1 LSTRYLS
8 NLALALIAAFLVV
21 ASQSFSASVFTW
33 IAFGGGVA
41 IVAIALAEVACD
53 RVSVQGALGA
63 VAAVIGAWTIVS
75 SLVFSASTVV
85 WLGFSAANAV
95 VALAVIGLT
104 AHELRDER
112 VLRAV
117 DMRTGDHPTTRA
129 TELAS

>member
-1 LSTRYLS
+1 MSTRYLS
-8 NLALALIAAFLVV
+8 NLALALIAGFVVV
-21 ASQSFSASVFTW
+21 ASQSFSSNVFTW
-33 IAFGGGVA
+33 LAFGGGVA
-41 IVAIALAEVACD
+41 IVVIALADGARERELVH
-53 RVSVQGALGA
+53 RALGA
-63 VAAVIGAWTIVS
+63 VIAVIGAWTIVS

-85 WLGFSAANAV
+85 WLGFSAADAV

-117 DMRTGDHPTTRA
+117 DMRTGDRPTTRA

>member
-1 LSTRYLS
+1 TRYLS
-8 NLALALIAAFLVV
+8 NLTLALVAAFVVV
-21 ASQSFSASVFTW
+21 ASQSFSPTVFTW
-33 IAFGGGVA
+33 LAFGGGVA
-41 IVAIALAEVACD
+41 IVAIALAAVACD

-63 VAAVIGAWTIVS
+63 VAAVIGAWTIVA
-75 SLVFSASTVV
+75 SLVFPASPVV

-117 DMRTGDHPTTRA
+117 DMRTGDHPTRGGK
-129 TELAS
+129 ELAHSP

>member
-1 LSTRYLS
+1 MSTRYLS
-8 NLALALIAAFLVV
+8 NLTLALIAGFVVV
-21 ASQSFSASVFTW
+21 ASQSFSSSVFTW
-33 IAFGGGVA
+33 LAFGAGVA
-41 IVAIALAEVACD
+41 IVAIALAE
-53 RVSVQGALGA
+53 GARGRELVHRA
-63 VAAVIGAWTIVS
+63 LAAVTAVVGAWIIVS

-85 WLGFSAANAV
+85 WLGFSAADAV

-117 DMRTGDHPTTRA
+117 DMRTGDHPPTRA